1 MEKEKYP
8 VLLILLILL
17 MFIAI
22 GNAVKIKCKS
32 SVKYHIALYN
42 FKFCPDY

>member
-8 VLLILLILL
+8 ILLFLLILL

-22 GNAVKIKCKS
+22 GNLVKIKCKS
-32 SVKYHIALYN
+32 SVKYHIAS
-42 FKFCPDY
+42 D